1 MYSSAKAVI
10 SGSIAEVYLYK
21 LPIEYGYEQP
31 KIHKTNTYEKSEDE
45 KQENKI
51 RSLQQTKR
59 ALRNILQSNG
69 WQYLNNKGKPCL
81 PLFITLTFRE
91 NIKELSVAHRE
102 FKIFV
107 QRFNFRFHGRAKA
120 NIRYLAVPEFQK
132 RGAVHYHV
140 IFFNLS
146 FIKNI
151 YDEINALWGNG
162 FTLVETVR
170 TLSHLVNYVAKY
182 ITADGLDERLTG
194 RKRYF
199 TSKGLIK
206 PLEIRDEKI
215 VADLISQLPR
225 ENIRYKNLYVGQD
238 GQETEYLNYE
248 FGLGQKVVELL
259 QLNRPAVRA

>member
-1 MYSSAKAVI
+1 MYSLAKAVI

-31 KIHKTNTYEKSEDE
+31 KVHKSNLYENSEEE

-59 ALRNILQSNG
+59 ALRNVLQSNG
-69 WQYLNNKGKPCL
+69 WQYLNDQGKPCI

-91 NIKELSVAHRE
+91 NVKDLSVAHRE

-107 QRFNFRFHGRAKA
+107 QRFNFRFHGRDKA

-162 FTLVETVR
+162 FTLVETVK

-182 ITADGLDERLTG
+182 ITAEALDERLAG
-194 RKRYF
+194 RKRFF
-199 TSKGLIK
+199 TSKGLNK

-215 VADLISQLPR
+215 VEDLLAQLPR
-225 ENIRYKNLYVGQD
+225 ENIRYKNMYLGND
-238 GQETEYLNYE
+238 GQQTEYVNYE
-248 FGLGQKVVELL
+248 FGLGQKVSDLV
-259 QLNRPAVRA
+259 QLNRQLV